1 MTAVVL
7 AGLLAGYGIAIPVGA
22 IGAYLVGLT
31 ARTSLRV
38 GAAAALGIATVDGV
52 YALVAMFGGGPLAE
66 MIAPVAGVLRWIA
79 AGVLLAV
86 AVQVLHSGL
95 RRYRASAAQA
105 PPRPEDAPSPA
116 RAYAAFL
123 AMTLLNPTTIIYFVA
138 VVLGGQA
145 RVADTW
151 TERSAFVTAA
161 FLASASWQ
169 LLLAGGG
176 TLLGR
181 VLTGRRGQ
189 LGTALLSGSVIAF
202 LAVHTLWS

>member
-1 MTAVVL
+1 MTAVVI

-66 MIAPVAGVLRWIA
+66 VIAPVAGVLRWIA
-79 AGVLLAV
+79 AGVLIAV
-86 AVQVLHSGL
+86 AVRVLHSGL

-105 PPRPEDAPSPA
+105 PPGQEDAPSPA

-161 FLASASWQ
+161 FVASASWQ

-176 TLLGR
+176 SLLGR

-189 LGTALLSGSVIAF
+189 LGTALLSGAVIAV